1 MRFVDEA
8 VITVEAGDGGNGV
21 ASFRREKFVP
31 FGGPDGGDGGRGG
44 CIYVEAN
51 DDTSTLVDFRYT
63 RKYRAE
69 RGKNGRGANC
79 AGRGGES
86 VVLKVPMG
94 TTIVDVESGDIIG
107 DLTEDGQQIIV
118 AMGGDGGLGNTHFKS
133 STNRSPRKCTH
144 GIKGEFREI
153 RLELKVLADV
163 GLLGMP
169 NAGKSTFIRA
179 VSAAKPKVADYP
191 FTTMVPNL
199 GVVDA
204 DSHRSFVMADIPG
217 LIEGASEGAGLGIRF
232 LKHLA
237 RTRILLHIVDVQPID
252 GSDPAHNAKAIL
264 QELKNFSPTLAKLP
278 IVLVLNKVDQL
289 TDDTQEEW
297 CNHLLEEMQWEG
309 PVFQTSGLMSEGT
322 KDVVYYLMDEI
333 EQQQEREAENPAY
346 AAEVKAFRDQLEAE
360 TREQTIAA
368 KEAYREMRR
377 QQRLE
382 GLLTDDEDDEDED
395 GDDGDMEVF
404 YVR

>member
-252 GSDPAHNAKAIL
+252 GSDPVHNAKAIL

-333 EQQQEREAENPAY
+333 EQQQEREAEDPAY

>member
-333 EQQQEREAENPAY
+333 EQQQEREAEDPAY

-382 GLLTDDEDDEDED
+382 GLLTDDEDED

>member
-21 ASFRREKFVP
+21 ASFRREKFVQ

-252 GSDPAHNAKAIL
+252 GSDPVHNAKAIL

-333 EQQQEREAENPAY
+333 EQQQEREAEDPAY

>member
-44 CIYVEAN
+44 SIYIQAD
-51 DDTSTLVDFRYT
+51 DDTSTLVDYRYT
-63 RKYRAE
+63 RKFRAE
-69 RGKNGRGANC
+69 RGKNGAGANC
-79 AGRGGES
+79 TGRGGED
-86 VVLKVPMG
+86 VVLKVPVG
-94 TTIVDVESGDIIG
+94 TTIVDTNSGDIIG
-107 DLTEDGQQIIV
+107 DLVEDGQRVMV
-118 AMGGDGGLGNTHFKS
+118 ASGGEGGLGNTHFKS
-133 STNRSPRKCTH
+133 STNRAPRKCTT
-144 GIKGEFREI
+144 GTKGEFREI

-204 DSHRSFVMADIPG
+204 DRHRSFVMADIPG
-217 LIEGASEGAGLGIRF
+217 LIEGAAEGAGLGIRF

-237 RTRILLHIVDVQPID
+237 RTRILLHIIDVQPID
-252 GSDPAHNAKAIL
+252 GSDPAHNAKAIMN
-264 QELKNFSPTLAKLP
+264 ELAKFSPTLAKLP
-278 IVLVLNKVDQL
+278 IVLVLNKLDQIAEESR
-289 TDDTQEEW
+289 EEW
-297 CNHLLEEMQWEG
+297 CQHILDELQWTGPVFKTSGLLEE
-309 PVFQTSGLMSEGT
+309 GT
-322 KDVVYYLMDEI
+322 KEVVYYLMDQI
-333 EQQQEREAENPAY
+333 EQQREREVEDPEY
-346 AAEVKAFRDQLEAE
+346 AAEVRAFREQLEAE

-368 KEAYREMRR
+368 KEAYRAMRKA
-377 QQRLE
+377 QRLE
-382 GLLTDDEDDEDED
+382 SMMDDDDDFDDDEDD
-395 GDDGDMEVF
+395 GDVESI
-404 YVR
+404 YVRD